1 MEVAKLDPSKAVC
14 PVGGRAVLAT
24 MHGKARVIAPLA
36 LRFLGLAVDVVPDLD
51 TDVFGTFSRDI
62 PRTGSSLQTARRK
75 IAAAFDLDPTAS
87 IGLSSEGSFGPHP
100 YIPFLALDR
109 EIVMLV
115 DRGSGLELVG
125 RYATPATNFSHLV
138 VTDVASGRAF
148 AHRVGFPHHGVIVMG
163 YLDLAPASEIALV
176 KDVADDDALSEAL
189 AATIRQCGA
198 AFIETD
204 MRAHRNPQRMRTI
217 KRATLD
223 LIRRAHSRCPA
234 CAVPGY
240 GVTGRVSGLPCAW
253 CQEPTDLTRAEIL
266 SCAACDHRVERPVAA
281 LAAEPG
287 QCPHC
292 NP

>member
-1 MEVAKLDPSKAVC
+1 MEVAKLDPSTAAC
-14 PVGGRAVLAT
+14 PFGGQAVLAT
-24 MHGKARVIAPLA
+24 MHGKERVIAPLVS
-36 LRFLGLAVDVVPDLD
+36 RFLGLALNVVPDLD

-62 PRTGSSLQTARRK
+62 SRTGSSIETARQK
-75 IAAAFDLDPTAS
+75 IAAAFALDQTVA
-87 IGLSSEGSFGPHP
+87 IGLASEGSFGPHP

-109 EIVMLV
+109 EIVVLN
-115 DRGSGLELVG
+115 DRESGLQLVG
-125 RYATPATNFSHLV
+125 HYATPATNFSHLV

-148 AHRVGFPHHGVIVMG
+148 AHQVGFPDHGVIVMG
-163 YLDLAPASEIALV
+163 CVDGAPEPGIALI
-176 KDVADDDALSEAL
+176 KDIAREGALNEAL
-189 AATIRQCGA
+189 AATIRQCGP
-198 AFIETD
+198 AFVETD
-204 MRAHRNPQRMRTI
+204 MRAHRNPQRMRAI

-240 GVTGRVSGLPCAW
+240 GVTGRVPGLPCAW
-253 CQEPTDLTRAEIL
+253 CRQPTDLIRAEIL

-281 LAAEPG
+281 LKAEPG